1 VMYGG
6 TPLLIVQDLP
16 RQAIE
21 PTAAELAARESG
33 HH

>member
-1 VMYGG
+1 MYGNK
-6 TPLLIVQDLP
+6 PLLIVQDLP

-21 PTAAELAARESG
+21 PTAAELAAREFG